1 MASERLQK
9 ISGEAFN
16 RLRSDHEQFLEAYES
31 KLKRWVASLA
41 KDPPLYRSVL
51 VDSKRRFLFSARESS
66 FAVKSRSVAR

>member
-31 KLKRWVASLA
+31 KLKCWVPSL
-41 KDPPLYRSVL
+41 PRNSPLYHFVSE
-51 VDSKRRFLFSARESS
+51 RRFLFAREL
-66 FAVKSRSVAR
+66 FRSELEK